1 METEGINLVPF
12 FKSMSSEMQKE
23 IDTSNKKIY
32 ETAGEIQ
39 PSIPKQLGDILLI
52 S

>member
-1 METEGINLVPF
+1 METEGINLDVP

-23 IDTSNKKIY
+23 IDTFEQKIY

-39 PSIPKQLGDILLI
+39 PSIT
-52 S
+52 